1 MILTHG
7 ANSLERGG
15 GTVPEQE
22 YDSTNVPNGVQIFH
36 DFGEGLVPAVPMDTF
51 TMSDSFVSVNT
62 KNKAI
67 VDTFAMSDSFFSVEQ
82 IN

>member
-7 ANSLERGG
+7 ANSIKRSGG
-15 GTVPEQE
+15 ATEQE
-22 YDSTNVPNGVQIFH
+22 YDSTNVPNGVQILH

-51 TMSDSFVSVNT
+51 AMSDSFVSVNT